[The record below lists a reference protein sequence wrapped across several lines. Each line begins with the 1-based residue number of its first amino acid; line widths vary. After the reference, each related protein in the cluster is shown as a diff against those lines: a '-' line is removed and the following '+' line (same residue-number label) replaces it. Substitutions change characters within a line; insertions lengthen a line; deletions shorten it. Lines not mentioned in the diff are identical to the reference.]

1 MKITFLGTRHGI
13 TERDRFTSSILLSVG
28 EKNYLIDA
36 GAPIIK
42 LLKERDVDFKSLGG
56 IFITHSHPDH
66 YIGLV
71 EFTNQLEL
79 FNEFSGVK
87 VKIYAPSGFPFY
99 EMREFL
105 FGKGSREVTDF
116 SVARGGSRKADGG
129 EGNRVECEF
138 YPDGDVFDDGN
149 VKLTSI
155 PTKHFRDSH
164 AFLVEAEGKRI
175 LFTGD
180 LRHDLIVVSK
190 KFVIQKHVCALTHG
204 SRCLFHSH
212 GGGFFLQMHGVC
224 SYGDR
229 AGRNQYNFV
238 AHVLYVREDPGQ
250 LFNGAKVAF
259 PHLVR
264 ERGSAYFYDDSSL
277 LHPVLCFSCL
287 WFLVCFFQTAIAQQ
301 VCDSAVSGNLH
312 LPLRTHECLGIFV
325 SVGEIK

>member
-1 MKITFLGTRHGI
+1 MKITFLGTSHGI

-180 LRHDLIVVSK
+180 LRHDLIDFPTVAFDTHTDLIVTEAAHPLLNSPK
-190 KFVIQKHVCALTHG
+190 IIDVFKQLKTSRVLITHVCD
-204 SRCLFHSH
+204 F
-212 GGGFFLQMHGVC
+212 
-224 SYGDR
+224 
-229 AGRNQYNFV
+229 RNTP
-238 AHVLYVREDPGQ
+238 E
-250 LFNGAKVAF
+250 
-259 PHLVR
+259 
-264 ERGSAYFYDDSSL
+264 
-277 LHPVLCFSCL
+277 
-287 WFLVCFFQTAIAQQ
+287 AIAELT
-301 VCDSAVSGNLH
+301 SALA
-312 LPLRTHECLGIFV
+312 PLYPAEAVTDGTV
-325 SVGEIK
+325 VEI